1 MYLPMTADR
10 RSVTE
15 MQRKVDKQGKQNVV
29 FRFLL
34 AKGDKDKIT
43 AWKQELV
50 RVLHVFNVRSIDYFV
65 NVRT

>member
-1 MYLPMTADR
+1 MNYLPMVTDR

-15 MQRKVDKQGKQNVV
+15 MQQKVDKQGKRNAV
-29 FRFLL
+29 FRFMM

-50 RVLHVFNVRSIDYFV
+50 RILHVFNVRSIGHAG
-65 NVRT
+65 NL